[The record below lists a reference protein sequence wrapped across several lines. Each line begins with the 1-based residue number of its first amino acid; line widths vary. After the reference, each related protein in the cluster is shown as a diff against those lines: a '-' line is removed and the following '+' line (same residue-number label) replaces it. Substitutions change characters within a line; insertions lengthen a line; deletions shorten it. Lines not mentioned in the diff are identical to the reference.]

1 MKRFQLL
8 FILVMATAGHAKEQK
23 VAVIERDGRAYV
35 SAKAV
40 TTKAGIAIKSL
51 PGSDQV
57 VACAQDRCAP
67 VKSVVRDQGDTLV
80 EVSALSEALG
90 ATADFDSTRR
100 NVAFHFRQQRAPAVE
115 ATARVGQIAPDFR
128 LTKLDGSSVALSD
141 YRGKRVLINSWASW

>member
-8 FILVMATAGHAKEQK
+8 VILVMATAGHAKEQT
-23 VAVIERDGRAYV
+23 VAVIERDGRVYV
-35 SAKAV
+35 SAKAL
-40 TTKAGIAIKSL
+40 TAKAGIAIKTL

-67 VKSVVRDQGDTLV
+67 VKSVVRDHDDTLV

-90 ATADFDSTRR
+90 ATANFDCTRR
-100 NVAFHFRQQRAPAVE
+100 NVAFHLKAPDAIAVE
-115 ATARVGQIAPDFR
+115 TAIRVGQIAPDFR
-128 LTKLDGSSVALSD
+128 LTGLDGGSVALSD

>member
-8 FILVMATAGHAKEQK
+8 VILVMATAGHANEQT

-35 SAKAV
+35 SAKAL
-40 TTKAGIAIKSL
+40 TAKAGIAIKTL

-57 VACAQDRCAP
+57 VACVHDRCAP
-67 VKSVVRDQGDTLV
+67 VKVVAHDQGDTLV
-80 EVSALSEALG
+80 EVAALSEATG
-90 ATADFDSTRR
+90 ATAIFDSARR
-100 NVAFHFRQQRAPAVE
+100 NVAFRLVAQGAPSVD

-128 LTKLDGSSVALSD
+128 LTRLDGSSVALSD